1 MKNLFTSIFIY
12 IILLLSFGAYH
23 NAAFSQCTNCG
34 NQYPSGTYTTTSAT
48 WTTITSCIY
57 GSEWNIENLS
67 TGYIYQ
73 WRSNAAS
80 FNSQLTLYPSATCGG
95 TSLAYNN
102 DCSYNTGYTNDGL
115 IAYTPGTT
123 SVRLLVSQYY
133 CTSNTSCS
141 YLYWRAIPRT
151 PTIVGNTSVCN
162 GSSVTLSAGNV
173 TAAQN
178 DDYMNIQWGTTSGG
192 TQISSD
198 AHSITV
204 SPTTTTTY
212 YMRYQVLACGTPGI
226 QYSYVASRTVT
237 VVTPPTA
244 PTGITGNTTICVGE
258 STTLTASG
266 GTSGGGA
273 SYQWY
278 AGGCGNGAVLGTGSS
293 ISVSPSSTTTYYVR
307 RVGNYP
313 CGSTVTACASTTVTV
328 QTNSVAPTSINAV
341 VNP

>member
-1 MKNLFTSIFIY
+1 MKSLFNPILIFT
-12 IILLLSFGAYH
+12 ILFFGTLLYNNS
-23 NAAFSQCTNCG
+23 AFSQCTNCG
-34 NQYPSGTYTTTSAT
+34 SQYPSGTYSTTSAS
-48 WTTITSCIY
+48 WTTISSIIY
-57 GSEWNIENLS
+57 GSGWHYENLS

-80 FNSQLTLYPSATCGG
+80 FNSQLTLHPSTTCVGG
-95 TSLAYNN
+95 LAYND
-102 DCSYNTGYTNDGL
+102 DCTYNTGYTNDGM

-123 SVRLLVSQYY
+123 SVRLLVSQYN
-133 CTSNTSCS
+133 CTSNSS
-141 YLYWRAIPRT
+141 SSAVHWRAIPRT
-151 PTIVGNTSVCN
+151 PTIVGNSSICN

-192 TQISSD
+192 TQVSAD
-198 AHSITV
+198 AHSVTV

-212 YMRYQVLACGTPGI
+212 YMRYQVLACGSPGT
-226 QYSYVASRTVT
+226 QYSYVASHTVT
-237 VVTPPTA
+237 VVAPPTA
-244 PTGITGNTTICVGE
+244 PTGISGTTTICDGE
-258 STTLTASG
+258 STTLTATG

-273 SYQWY
+273 SYQWF
-278 AGGCGNGAVLGTGSS
+278 AGGCGSGAVLGTGSS

-307 RVGNYP
+307 RVGNFP

-328 QTNSVAPTSINAV
+328 QSNSVAPTSINAV